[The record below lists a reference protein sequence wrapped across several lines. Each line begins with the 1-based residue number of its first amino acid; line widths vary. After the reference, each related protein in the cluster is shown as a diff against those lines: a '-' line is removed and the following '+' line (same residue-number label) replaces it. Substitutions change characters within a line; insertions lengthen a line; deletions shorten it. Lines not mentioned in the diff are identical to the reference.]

1 MERLSLQEQEEMEK
15 RARLEKLKQTVT
27 VKVSRDPARLL
38 QLTAGWKERKKADP
52 EIVFSGSL
60 LNIPKRYTY
69 IIHCSIVAR
78 FSYRI
83 FS

>member
-1 MERLSLQEQEEMEK
+1 MEK

-38 QLTAGWKERKKADP
+38 QLTAGWKERKKAEP

-60 LNIPKRYTY
+60 LNMPKRYTY
-69 IIHCSIVAR
+69 IIHCSIAAR
-78 FSYRI
+78 FHTGFLVSKG
-83 FS
+83 